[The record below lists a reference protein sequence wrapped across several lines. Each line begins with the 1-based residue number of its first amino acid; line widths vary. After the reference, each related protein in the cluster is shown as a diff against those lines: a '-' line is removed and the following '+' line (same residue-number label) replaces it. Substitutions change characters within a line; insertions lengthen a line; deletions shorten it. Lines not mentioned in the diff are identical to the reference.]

1 MQVIPKI
8 STKELKCVHKTFRK
22 LDFLT
27 PIYIRTC
34 AYQGVRI
41 ASFSEILSTHQ
52 ANNSLCKKFGKI
64 LNNSHKNKTK
74 KQVFFPL
81 FKNID
86 LVQSKKPLT

>member
-1 MQVIPKI
+1 MRTQNFPKTRL
-8 STKELKCVHKTFRK
+8 SYPL
-22 LDFLT
+22 
-27 PIYIRTC
+27 IYIRTC

-52 ANNSLCKKFGKI
+52 ANNSLCKKFGKT
-64 LNNSHKNKTK
+64 LNNGHKNKTK